1 MDYQRKRSLAKYFA
15 KLDVRVLLVFIIIII
30 FGIFIFFY
38 QFHRHVDCSK
48 VNFLIEAQKKQVGE
62 VIEFYDKTPNAR
74 SWKWDFGDN
83 SPKEFE
89 KNVLHKYTKAGV
101 YTVSLQVNGSCTFE
115 KIIEIRDLGK
125 IIDTLKIPKIISP
138 TVVVVGQPVEFY
150 YNYKGV
156 AFSWEW
162 SFGETGQMD
171 NTSEFPVYSY
181 STSGVKTITLVI
193 NGDVPHIAS
202 KNIYVKPRQLIKTK
216 KDTIKSYVYE
226 KSVKLFEL
234 PPGNPQKDP
243 LEDLL
248 RNISGVPVLTPLQKK
263 IKKAEDSRAPDISE
277 NQFQIMLLDVAK
289 QNKTKEDFQKY
300 TLGNYDFP
308 VVKNNSKIM
317 TFSEFCDQIQGEKIK
332 IEALR
337 LTKDNKNCISGLTVT
352 YKIKKAFIWIYD

>member
-1 MDYQRKRSLAKYFA
+1 MDYKSRSLKFFS
-15 KLDVRVLLVFIIIII
+15 KLDIRVLLVFIIIII
-30 FGIFIFFY
+30 FGIFIFIY
-38 QFHRHVDCSK
+38 QFNRHVDCSK
-48 VNFLIEAQKKQVGE
+48 VSFIIEAQKKQVGE
-62 VIEFYDKTPNAR
+62 VIEFYDKTPNAK

-89 KNVLHKYTKAGV
+89 KSVLHKYTKAGI
-101 YTVSLQVNGSCTFE
+101 YTISLQVNGSCTYE

-125 IIDTLKIPKIISP
+125 IIDTLKIPKIITP

-150 YNYKGV
+150 YSYRSE
-156 AFSWEW
+156 AFAWEW

-181 STSGVKTITLVI
+181 STPGVKTITLVI
-193 NGDVPHIAS
+193 NGDMPHIAS

-226 KSVKLFEL
+226 KAPKLFDL

-248 RNISGVPVLTPLQKK
+248 RNIHGVPVLNPLEKK
-263 IKKAEDSRAPDISE
+263 IKQAEESKAPDISE
-277 NQFQIMLLDVAK
+277 NQFQILLLEVAK
-289 QNKTKEDFQKY
+289 QSKTKEDFIQY
-300 TLGNYDFP
+300 TCGSYDFP
-308 VVKNNSKIM
+308 VIKNNNKIM
-317 TFSEFCDQIQGEKIK
+317 TFAEFCNQLQNKKIK

-337 LTKDNKNCISGLTVT
+337 LTKDNKNCIAGLTIT
-352 YKIKKAFIWIYD
+352 YKVKKAFIWTYD